1 MSDATV
7 IILWIGIAVV
17 VGVTVSIALIT
28 RARTIQA
35 REIGGHE
42 DRYQQLAEKTATA
55 QEHVTTA
62 IAELNQRFTAIETL
76 LRQVSD

>member
-1 MSDATV
+1 LPG
-7 IILWIGIAVV
+7 LWIGISVV
-17 VGVTVSIALIT
+17 VGITVSIWLIT

-35 REIGGHE
+35 KAIGAH
-42 DRYQQLAEKTATA
+42 DHRYQQLVEKTATA

-62 IAELNQRFTAIETL
+62 VAELGQRFTAIESL